1 MSYHKLI
8 SYYYTVTLDIDG
20 RPGGTLPD
28 GSPIGGYGTE
38 WYRPGDGEDN
48 LDTTGKS
55 LKGHVCNLSQ
65 VVDGFVFI
73 LAVKDMQWYMQMM
86 HLPNA

>member
-55 LKGHVCNLSQ
+55 LKGHVRNLSHCHEH
-65 VVDGFVFI
+65 
-73 LAVKDMQWYMQMM
+73 DMT
-86 HLPNA
+86 